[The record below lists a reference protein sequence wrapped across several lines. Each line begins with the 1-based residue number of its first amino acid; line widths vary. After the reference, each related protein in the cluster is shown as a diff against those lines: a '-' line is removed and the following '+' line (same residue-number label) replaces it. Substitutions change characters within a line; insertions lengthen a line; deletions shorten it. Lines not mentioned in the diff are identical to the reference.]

1 MVMGL
6 SWARSDRSDSVSAKP
21 CQIVCSTLACLTMY
35 NSRCRNKWQKLLK
48 SYWTKLLSESH
59 ILTFLLWRLL
69 VFHTQTGLHDK
80 WIKKTVSS
88 PLVKSEN
95 AVLHSPVWNTSSLVF
110 LFFLSLPPPPPSLP
124 LSLYAFL
131 SLSRSSYFTSSMALS
146 HSLLPSLPHLA
157 PTLSASPLSMLCPLA
172 PSLCSSLRWVSLK
185 SILWGTTGRSSPST
199 RSDTSLTYAPIP
211 LQPHT
216 H

>member
-1 MVMGL
+1 MRVTFSHFCSEGCLFFTRRRVCMI
-6 SWARSDRSDSVSAKP
+6 SASK
-21 CQIVCSTLACLTMY
+21 
-35 NSRCRNKWQKLLK
+35 
-48 SYWTKLLSESH
+48 
-59 ILTFLLWRLL
+59 RL
-69 VFHTQTGLHDK
+69 
-80 WIKKTVSS
+80 SS

-110 LFFLSLPPPPPSLP
+110 LFFLSLPPPPSVSSSIP
-124 LSLYAFL
+124 LCL